1 MSCFNVKGDFDVC
14 PYCGWVEGTPPKEA
28 YHLHPRTLLNN
39 RYVIGTVLGY
49 GGFGV
54 TYKAWDMELGIKV
67 AVKEYYPSGL
77 VNRVPGEAEVVIYS
91 GEKSKQYGYGLKRFL
106 DEARQM
112 AKFSTHMNIVNIY
125 NFFEQN
131 NTAYI
136 VMEYLEGISLKQ
148 FLQQSGGILDVD
160 TALQIILPVADA
172 LEEIHSKGTIHRDV
186 SPDNIFITA
195 ENKVKLIDFG
205 AARLSAGDKEETL
218 SVILKPG
225 FAPPEQYRS
234 KSKQGAFTDIYALGA
249 TLYRLVTGVLPE
261 ESVDRLFDDS
271 LKRPS
276 ELGIKIPDNIERAI
290 MKALSLKEELRFQN
304 IAHFKEAV
312 ANKRQIDFP
321 EVELKKRQFRRRIW
335 ASGFA
340 LLAVALIVGTVLITT
355 VLKPKELS
363 GLTVKADTISIWVGV
378 NGADNSNQQAM
389 NDIVKQ
395 FNEKYPQVKVNIEAV
410 PQSEYAQKINQAKS
424 NNSLPTMFCSDELD
438 IGVKDFTVSLNSLYN
453 SLDVNKYYF
462 LDKYKEY
469 FPDMREMPVGFSESV
484 IYANDALVRNLNV
497 QQTKAKNIDGLLNLP
512 TIEGMQTVPFFPD
525 PSEYDA
531 LAFTNG
537 SSLLSGQKVSCSDS
551 TFNLLDKIKQSLD
564 TNKYD
569 YTKSG
574 IDNLKSGKLVY
585 YLSNTTMLRQ
595 VQTALPGNYSVS
607 ALPGN
612 HYFGSFTDKWCIAKN
627 STVNQQNAAMLLLS
641 YMLDEYSQ
649 NVLHIQHDNAMPIN
663 KATYEL
669 YINTNQDL
677 AFLKPKLDSTTFNG
691 QYDYLVNSWGEGLYK
706 SVISASGYSK
716 DKLKKYK

>member
-1 MSCFNVKGDFDVC
+1 MANNQICMSCFNVKGDFDVC

-290 MKALSLKEELRFQN
+290 MKALSLKEEL
-304 IAHFKEAV
+304 
-312 ANKRQIDFP
+312 
-321 EVELKKRQFRRRIW
+321 L
-335 ASGFA
+335 
-340 LLAVALIVGTVLITT
+340 
-355 VLKPKELS
+355 
-363 GLTVKADTISIWVGV
+363 
-378 NGADNSNQQAM
+378 
-389 NDIVKQ
+389 
-395 FNEKYPQVKVNIEAV
+395 
-410 PQSEYAQKINQAKS
+410 
-424 NNSLPTMFCSDELD
+424 
-438 IGVKDFTVSLNSLYN
+438 
-453 SLDVNKYYF
+453 
-462 LDKYKEY
+462 
-469 FPDMREMPVGFSESV
+469 
-484 IYANDALVRNLNV
+484 
-497 QQTKAKNIDGLLNLP
+497 
-512 TIEGMQTVPFFPD
+512 
-525 PSEYDA
+525 
-531 LAFTNG
+531 
-537 SSLLSGQKVSCSDS
+537 
-551 TFNLLDKIKQSLD
+551 
-564 TNKYD
+564 
-569 YTKSG
+569 
-574 IDNLKSGKLVY
+574 
-585 YLSNTTMLRQ
+585 
-595 VQTALPGNYSVS
+595 
-607 ALPGN
+607 
-612 HYFGSFTDKWCIAKN
+612 
-627 STVNQQNAAMLLLS
+627 
-641 YMLDEYSQ
+641 
-649 NVLHIQHDNAMPIN
+649 
-663 KATYEL
+663 
-669 YINTNQDL
+669 
-677 AFLKPKLDSTTFNG
+677 
-691 QYDYLVNSWGEGLYK
+691 
-706 SVISASGYSK
+706 
-716 DKLKKYK
+716 